1 MDICAGELTS
11 KAVSFFKCLSSQT
24 KGTIL
29 RYFTEN
35 YSIHFAGSGLKTQN
49 SLHNAFSMFCYDKKK
64 FWALIFFTLSPKWT
78 KNSKFLCPRHF
89 RCSVI
94 RNKRILGSYLLQLI
108 IKPIFFLF
116 LFQFVNILS
125 PCFFASI

>member
-49 SLHNAFSMFCYDKKK
+49 SLHNAFSMFCYEKKK
-64 FWALIFFTLSPKWT
+64 
-78 KNSKFLCPRHF
+78 
-89 RCSVI
+89 
-94 RNKRILGSYLLQLI
+94 ILGSNLFHLI
-108 IKPIFFLF
+108 TKVDEKLEISLPKAFSMF
-116 LFQFVNILS
+116 
-125 PCFFASI
+125 CY